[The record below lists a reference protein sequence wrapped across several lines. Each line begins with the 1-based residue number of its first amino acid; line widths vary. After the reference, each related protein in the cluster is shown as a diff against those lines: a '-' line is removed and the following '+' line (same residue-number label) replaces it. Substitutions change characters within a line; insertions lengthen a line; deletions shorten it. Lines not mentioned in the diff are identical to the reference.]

1 MRSVHALKIA
11 RCTASAVYVSHTT
24 VARER
29 CPIASGSEEGNR
41 VMPNREGVS
50 DASGYPSAGM
60 SRLGGVCAISVAA
73 VLLASLLSFFIA
85 LPGLGF
91 QNWLV
96 VLFKLN
102 AGTGGLPVNPLRVLN
117 PLDLAVL
124 VLVGIT
130 FLGLRPALQ
139 RVSKAWTAIA
149 VAMPFAGIALFAITR
164 LAGRST
170 VMGAGL
176 VIAFLM
182 LRGTGF
188 SRSLAYTGILTN
200 AFLLVADFAT
210 GPSPA
215 PLVAVLVG
223 IGYVLL
229 VAWVLMIG
237 AWLLG

>member
-1 MRSVHALKIA
+1 ML
-11 RCTASAVYVSHTT
+11 
-24 VARER
+24 
-29 CPIASGSEEGNR
+29 
-41 VMPNREGVS
+41 
-50 DASGYPSAGM
+50 
-60 SRLGGVCAISVAA
+60 VAA
-73 VLLASLLSFFIA
+73 MLLASLLSFFIA
-85 LPGLGF
+85 LPGLGLR
-91 QNWLV
+91 NWLV
-96 VLFKLN
+96 VLFELN
-102 AGTGGLPVNPLRVLN
+102 AGTGGLPVDPLRILN
-117 PLDLAVL
+117 PLDFAVL

-182 LRGTGF
+182 LRDTGF
-188 SRSLAYTGILTN
+188 SRSLAYTGILAN

-229 VAWVLMIG
+229 VAWFLMIG
-237 AWLLG
+237 ARFLGWSGFSRDA

>member
-1 MRSVHALKIA
+1 MTH
-11 RCTASAVYVSHTT
+11 
-24 VARER
+24 
-29 CPIASGSEEGNR
+29 
-41 VMPNREGVS
+41 REGVLET
-50 DASGYPSAGM
+50 ASYPPANI
-60 SRLGGVCAISVAA
+60 SRLGGVCAMLVAA
-73 VLLASLLSFFIA
+73 MLLASLLSFFIA
-85 LPGLGF
+85 LPGLGLR
-91 QNWLV
+91 NWLV
-96 VLFKLN
+96 VLFELN
-102 AGTGGLPVNPLRVLN
+102 AGTGGLPVDPLRILN
-117 PLDLAVL
+117 PLDFAVL

-182 LRGTGF
+182 LRDTGF
-188 SRSLAYTGILTN
+188 SRSLAYTGILAN

-229 VAWVLMIG
+229 VAWFLMIG
-237 AWLLG
+237 ARFLGWSGFSRDA